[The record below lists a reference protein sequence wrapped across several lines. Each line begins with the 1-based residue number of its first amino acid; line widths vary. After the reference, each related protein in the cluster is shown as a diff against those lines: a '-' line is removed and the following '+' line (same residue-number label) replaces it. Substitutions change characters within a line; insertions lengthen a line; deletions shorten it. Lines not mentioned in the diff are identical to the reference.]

1 MVPQLIPM
9 EGLAVQVVVL
19 AGGVGGARMADG
31 FAQVLPP
38 EDLTVVVN
46 TGDDF
51 EWHGLLVCPDL
62 DTVMYT
68 LAGIANP
75 ETGWGI
81 AGDTWAALEMLARYG
96 GETWFRIGDRDLA
109 THMFRTFLWRQG
121 VRLSEITDR
130 LRRALGVRVAIWP
143 MSDDPVRTIVKTEE
157 GPLPF
162 QEYFVQRGCTPPVRG
177 LIWEGLERARLSPEA
192 RAALEAADLVVI
204 APSNPYVSIG
214 PILALPGAL
223 RLMEQRRV
231 IAVSPI
237 LGGQALKGPAA
248 KMMVELGETPSALTV
263 ARRYQAFLDGF
274 VLDRVDAA
282 LASGVEALGIRPLV
296 TDTVILDRRARARL
310 AEEILEWVAS
320 WG

>member
-1 MVPQLIPM
+1 MRVT
-9 EGLAVQVVVL
+9 VL

-31 FAQVLPP
+31 FVRAMPP
-38 EDLTVVVN
+38 EDLAVIVN

-75 ETGWGI
+75 QTGWGI
-81 AGDTWAALEMLARYG
+81 AGDTWEALEMLGRYG

-109 THMFRTFLWRQG
+109 THVYRTFLRRQG
-121 VRLSEITDR
+121 MRLSEITDR
-130 LRRALGVRVAIWP
+130 LRRALGVQAAIWP
-143 MSDDPVRTIVKTEE
+143 MSDDPVRTMVDTEE
-157 GPLPF
+157 GRLPF
-162 QEYFVQRGCTPPVRG
+162 QEYFVRRGCAPRVRG
-177 LIWEGLERARLSPEA
+177 FTWEGIERAQLSPEA

-214 PILALPGAL
+214 PILALPGVREL
-223 RLMEQRRV
+223 LERRIV
-231 IAVSPI
+231 VAVSPI

-248 KMMVELGETPSALTV
+248 KMMAELGEAPSALGV

-274 VLDRVDAA
+274 VLDHVDAV
-282 LASGVEALGIRPLV
+282 LASTVEAMGIRPLV
-296 TDTVILDRRARARL
+296 TDTVILDPPARARL
-310 AEEILEWVAS
+310 AEEILHWVAS
-320 WG
+320 WV